1 MKFTYT
7 TVPGELK
14 FDSIVEIDIEYEPTD
29 GDWVVVLSRTPIQF
43 LSMVQDGV
51 KLYININIAARVHFS
66 QVMQAA

>member
-66 QVMQAA
+66 QVMQKT